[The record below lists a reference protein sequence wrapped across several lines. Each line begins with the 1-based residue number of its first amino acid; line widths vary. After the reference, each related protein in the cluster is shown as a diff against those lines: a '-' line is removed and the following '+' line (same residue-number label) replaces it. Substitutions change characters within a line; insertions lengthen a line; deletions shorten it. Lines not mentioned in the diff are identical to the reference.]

1 MIRAISA
8 PARGERV
15 LLAVLLPAL
24 AVLSLWPMARLL
36 AEAASPGPDLDFPA
50 LRGTLAAAATWQ
62 ATLNTVEIAVGAT
75 VVALLLGGL
84 FAVLIAVTDIRAK
97 TALVFAFMLPLMIPP
112 QITAIAWIQVFGPS
126 SALLKGL
133 GLAPPPGTP
142 NPLYS
147 KAGIVL
153 LMGIEHAAIVFLA
166 LRAGLRAIPRD
177 LVEAAQASGARPLRV
192 LATIVLPLA
201 RPALLA
207 GAALAFVSA
216 VGNFGIP
223 ALLGIPAGVSVLPT
237 LIYRRLAGFG
247 TSALA
252 EAAVLSVLVGLIAL
266 AGTLAHGRA
275 AAHADAR
282 VLGMGGKPVELRLG
296 RWRRWTEAL
305 AWTAVGLIVVLPL
318 AALVSTALV
327 RVYGLPLSADAV
339 TLAHFAQVFDL
350 AATRRAFA
358 NSLMLAGGAATV
370 LSAAGLLL
378 GYLVVHR
385 PSPLV
390 RVATAAAELPYAIPG
405 VVLAIACILV
415 FLKPLPLLG
424 SLYGTMWIIL
434 AAYLARFLALAL
446 RPAVA
451 GYQALDRAMEEA
463 AQTCGAGFAM
473 RLRTV
478 VVPLVAPSAAAGGIL
493 VFLIALN
500 ELTVSVL
507 LWSSGRET
515 LGVLVYSL
523 EEGGN
528 TPLAAAVSVLAV
540 LVVLGV
546 MVLATLLGRRLP
558 PGVLPWRA

>member
-1 MIRAISA
+1 MTRAIGLPA
-8 PARGERV
+8 PGERV

-50 LRGTLAAAATWQ
+50 LRQTLAAAATWQ
-62 ATLNTVEIAVGAT
+62 ATLNTIEIGIGAT

-84 FAVLIAVTDIRAK
+84 FAVLVAVTDIRAK
-97 TALVFAFMLPLMIPP
+97 TMLVFAFMLPLMIPP

-147 KAGIVL
+147 KTGIVL

-177 LVEAAQASGARPLRV
+177 LAEAAQASGARPLRV

-237 LIYRRLAGFG
+237 LIYRRLSGFG

-266 AGTLAHGRA
+266 AGTFIHERA
-275 AAHADAR
+275 AGKADAR
-282 VLGMGGKPVELRLG
+282 VLGTGGRPVELRLG
-296 RWRRWTEAL
+296 RWRPWTEAFVW
-305 AWTAVGLIVVLPL
+305 AVVGLIVVLPL

-327 RVYGLPLSADAV
+327 RVYGLPLSADTL

-350 AATRRAFA
+350 ATTRRAFA
-358 NSLMLAGGAATV
+358 NSLMLAGGAAAV
-370 LSAAGLLL
+370 LGVASLLL

-390 RVATAAAELPYAIPG
+390 RAATVAAELPYAVPG

-451 GYQALDRAMEEA
+451 GYQALDRSMEEA
-463 AQTCGAGFAM
+463 AQTCGAGFAT
-473 RLRTV
+473 RLRTI
-478 VVPLVAPSAAAGGIL
+478 VVPLVAPSAMAGGIL

-546 MVLATLLGRRLP
+546 MMLASLLGRRLP